1 MKNKMN
7 VENIENENNGVDEL
21 KEQMRGGKKALLAV
35 VTILFVASLATAAYF
50 WKQLDDFKNNPQKV
64 AQVEVDKVVSKV
76 GQLMVLPEGEQP
88 TVATVTDPDKLKDQP
103 FFARA
108 KKGDR
113 VLIYTNARK
122 AILYDEVANK
132 IVEIAPLNIGK

>member
-7 VENIENENNGVDEL
+7 IENIENEDNMNTDVQESAGNV
-21 KEQMRGGKKALLAV
+21 KKVLLAV
-35 VTILFVASLATAAYF
+35 FVILFVASLAAAAYF

-64 AQVEVDKVVSKV
+64 AQVEVDNVVNKV

-103 FFARA
+103 FFAKA